1 MMMPRMSLRGGE
13 PSLNYSREALL
24 TIPRYYASA
33 VLDHVHR
40 SKALAEWR
48 KVLHGERVSLE
59 RALGA
64 FDMFVLHDQYGDL
77 EEV

>member
-1 MMMPRMSLRGGE
+1 MSCL
-13 PSLNYSREALL
+13 SLFSKAALI
-24 TIPRYYASA
+24 IPRYYASA

-48 KVLHGERVSLE
+48 KVLHGEGVSLE

-64 FDMFVLHDQYGDL
+64 FDMFILHDQYGDL